1 MTGIGRL
8 QPSHDID
15 LIHCKLNAYGWF
27 G

>member
-1 MTGIGRL
+1 MIGIGRL

-15 LIHCKLNAYGWF
+15 LIQCKLNAYGWF